1 MKSLTIFLKR
11 KKKINKLICLILLI
25 HVSSLLLSGCFS
37 YIDINKLI
45 FATSI
50 IVDID
55 KDDRPIIYL
64 EGFKPYRS
72 TAQGSEKGQRV
83 LVKGT
88 GKTAYEALRDVNL
101 ATSFKINFTQYKA
114 LIFTKRAAQCGI
126 DYYIDLFHRDQ
137 EFVIRPYI
145 VVTDESP
152 EDLLNTKIA
161 ASDYLGIALKD
172 LIDNEGAST
181 RSVRLALNE
190 YLNRRLI
197 GSETAVVTLVGIKKN
212 QPEERVEIEGG
223 AIFKDDKM
231 MGILER
237 SDGQGYNF
245 LMNTLKTGS
254 LEISNP
260 DKDNQFISLNVL
272 SNRTKTDIS
281 YNGTTVKLKKR
292 IFVKTTIEEIQKQGR
307 LTDDVV
313 KKIEEKSED
322 NIKEAC
328 ERVFEKYKEQD
339 LDIFRIKETL
349 ERKYPKVNID
359 NPLKITE
366 LEVEVVED
374 LEGSSDTQDF
384 WD

>member
-1 MKSLTIFLKR
+1 MKSLIIFLK
-11 KKKINKLICLILLI
+11 KKKKGVRKI
-25 HVSSLLLSGCFS
+25 SLLLTIILSTFVLSGCFS
-37 YIDINKLI
+37 YRDINKLI

-50 IVDID
+50 IIDTD
-55 KDDRPIIYL
+55 KDERPIIYV

-101 ATSFKINFTQYKA
+101 ATSFKLNFTQYKA

-126 DYYIDLFHRDQ
+126 DNYIDLFHRDQ
-137 EFVIRPYI
+137 EFVIRPYL
-145 VVTDESP
+145 VVTSDSP

-181 RSVRLALNE
+181 RAVRLALNE
-190 YLNRRLI
+190 YLSRRLI

-212 QPEERVEIEGG
+212 QPEERIEIQGG

-231 MGILER
+231 MGMLER

-260 DKDNQFISLNVL
+260 DQDNQFISLNVL
-272 SNRTKTDIS
+272 NNRTTTDIV
-281 YNGTTVKLKKR
+281 YNGTTIKLKKK
-292 IFVKTTIEEIQKQGR
+292 INVKTTIEEIQKQGR
-307 LTDDVV
+307 LTDEVV
-313 KKIEEKSED
+313 KKITEKSED

-339 LDIFRIKETL
+339 LDIFRIRETL
-349 ERKYPKVNID
+349 ERKYPKVTIEK
-359 NPLKITE
+359 PLKITE

-374 LEGSSDTQDF
+374 LEGSPDTQDF